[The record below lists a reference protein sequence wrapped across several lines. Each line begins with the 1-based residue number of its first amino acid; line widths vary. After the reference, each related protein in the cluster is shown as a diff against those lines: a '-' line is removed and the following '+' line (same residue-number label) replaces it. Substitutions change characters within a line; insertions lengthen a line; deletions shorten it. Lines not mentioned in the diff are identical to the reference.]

1 LIVDRYNSNR
11 SQVINLTKIVFQY
24 EILNSDDED
33 EVKDK
38 AVGQD
43 FISKLPHKAS
53 NRVSKVENI

>member
-1 LIVDRYNSNR
+1 MLMK
-11 SQVINLTKIVFQY
+11 LLLQY

-53 NRVSKVENI
+53 NNVSTFMFLSSY